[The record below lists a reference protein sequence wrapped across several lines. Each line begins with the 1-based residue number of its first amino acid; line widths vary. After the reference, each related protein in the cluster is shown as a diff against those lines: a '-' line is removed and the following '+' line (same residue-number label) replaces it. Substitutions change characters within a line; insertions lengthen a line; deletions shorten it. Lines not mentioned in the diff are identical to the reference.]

1 MSGAEPAPFCFARID
16 EGPAR
21 RTRVAVAAA
30 ADGDVL
36 QAVITARDRGLVE
49 PVLVG
54 SSDAI
59 TREAAAGALDLTGIE
74 IEAVTEDPAQAA
86 RRAVEIVAAGEAD
99 TLMKGLVDT
108 GVLLKEVLNREHGLR
123 GDGVLSHVALF
134 ELPGYPRPLAIT
146 DAAVNI
152 APAGETKQ
160 AIVRNAVNF
169 LHRLG
174 YDAPRVAILAATE
187 RINPSM
193 PATTDARELV
203 AAWERGELPECVV
216 AGPLALDNAV
226 SPAAAQTKG
235 ITSPVAG
242 QADLLV
248 VPTIESGNTLYK
260 ALAFLTASRHAG
272 LILGARVPIILTSRA
287 DSPASKVDSL
297 ALASY
302 ATRGG
307 STFRL

>member
-1 MSGAEPAPFCFARID
+1 MSGAAPTPFSFARID
-16 EGPAR
+16 GAPDR

-36 QAVITARDRGLVE
+36 EAVIAARDRGLVE
-49 PVLVG
+49 PILVG
-54 SSDAI
+54 SADAI
-59 TREAAAGALDLTGIE
+59 AQAASAQALDLAGIA
-74 IEAVTEDPAQAA
+74 IETVTEDPAQAA
-86 RRAVEIVAAGEAD
+86 RRAVEIVAAGEAE

-123 GDGVLSHVALF
+123 GDGVLSHLAIF
-134 ELPGYPRPLAIT
+134 ELPEYPRPLAIT

-152 APAGETKQ
+152 APSGETKQ
-160 AIVRNAVNF
+160 AIVRNAVSF

-174 YDAPRVAILAATE
+174 YDVPRVAILAATE
-187 RINPSM
+187 RTNPAM

-248 VPTIESGNTLYK
+248 VPTIESGNILYK
-260 ALAFLTASRHAG
+260 ALAFLTACRHAG

-302 ATRGG
+302 AARRGG
-307 STFRL
+307 TLRL